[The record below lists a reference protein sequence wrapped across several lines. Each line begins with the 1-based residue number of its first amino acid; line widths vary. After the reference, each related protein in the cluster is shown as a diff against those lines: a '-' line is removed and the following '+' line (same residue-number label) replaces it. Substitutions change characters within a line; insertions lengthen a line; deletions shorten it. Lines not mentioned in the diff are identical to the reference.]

1 MAGFMIPVSPGGL
14 SAMSSLRESASA
26 MAASAFA
33 AESLFRSQSCCW
45 RKQTKKACTESRKKR
60 FPCCCFT
67 RGESPYISTSSYS
80 LLPMP
85 SFSAASTVWTPF
97 LDSMRSSRWS
107 LPGSSEAYTK
117 SRQA

>member
-1 MAGFMIPVSPGGL
+1 MIPVSPGGL
-14 SAMSSLRESASA
+14 SAMSSLSGIRLRDGGIRLCSGIPLPLPVLLLEKASK
-26 MAASAFA
+26 
-33 AESLFRSQSCCW
+33 ESLHG
-45 RKQTKKACTESRKKR
+45 KPKKR

-67 RGESPYISTSSYS
+67 RGGSPYISTSSYS